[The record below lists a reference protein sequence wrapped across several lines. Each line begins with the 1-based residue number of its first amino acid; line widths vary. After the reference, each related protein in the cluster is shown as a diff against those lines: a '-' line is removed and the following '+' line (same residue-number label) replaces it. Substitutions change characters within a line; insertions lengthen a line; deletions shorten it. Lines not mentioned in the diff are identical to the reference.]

1 MTKAHRIITLL
12 TILVALFVVN
22 LLAARHPLRLDLT
35 EGRVYTLSDAT
46 EKILAGLT
54 DVLTVRVYF
63 SGDLPPQLEALSRD
77 VDDLLAEFR
86 GAGHGRISIEHI
98 DPSES
103 TAEEQKVGLLGIP
116 PVQVNVINRDRQE
129 VAKVFLGIAVLYAG
143 KQQVI
148 PVVADTTNLEYQLA
162 EAILMVTSAE
172 LPRIAWYEGDIPE
185 RQGESAF
192 AIIRQ
197 ALERRYQLQPIAEG
211 AAPELDP
218 ASVKAVVIAS
228 PRILSEE
235 LIAALKGYI
244 AAGGSVIA
252 LLDRYDVGAQLN
264 LVPVE
269 GNAFDFFAGY
279 GAKVEALLVTDAANS
294 MAAFTGGVITYHL
307 PYPLWPE
314 VRAAGLNRDEPITA
328 GLQSAVFPWTSPVLL
343 TGPGEAIAVSS
354 DEANASAWKT
364 DQPLS
369 PQLAETALKQ
379 EGQRRQVLAAMV
391 PGIGSG
397 RIFVAGSSRWVM
409 DRFLPQFP
417 QNAALFQNTVDALA
431 MGDALIGIRS
441 REVASRPIALIPDEV
456 KAWLRYANVAAGPLM
471 LGLIGLSVVW
481 MRRLRRRS
489 LIARY
494 GNEAI

>member
-1 MTKAHRIITLL
+1 MNRHHRIITLL
-12 TILVALFVVN
+12 TLLVVLFVVN
-22 LLAARHPLRLDLT
+22 FLASRHPLRLDLT

-46 EKILAGLT
+46 KKILAGLS
-54 DVLTVRVYF
+54 DVVAVRVYF
-63 SGDLPPQLEALSRD
+63 SGDLPPQLEALRRD

-86 GAGHGRISIEHI
+86 GAGRGRVSIEHI

-103 TAEEQKVGLLGIP
+103 TAEEQKTELLGIP
-116 PVQVNVINRDRQE
+116 AVQVNVINRDKQE

-162 EAILMVTSAE
+162 EAILMVTAAE
-172 LPRIAWYEGDIPE
+172 LPRIAWYEGRVADQ
-185 RQGESAF
+185 QGESAF
-192 AIIRQ
+192 GIIRE
-197 ALERRYQLQPIAEG
+197 ALQRRYQLQPIAEG
-211 AAPELDP
+211 SAPELDP
-218 ASVKAVVIAS
+218 AAVKAVVVAS

-235 LIAALKGYI
+235 FSATLRGYI
-244 AAGGSVIA
+244 AAGGSVVA
-252 LLDRYDVGAQLN
+252 LIDRYDVGAQLN
-264 LVPVE
+264 LIPVE
-269 GNAFDFFAGY
+269 GNAPAFFAGY
-279 GAKVEALLVTDAANS
+279 GAAVKAALVTDAANA
-294 MAAFTGGVITYHL
+294 MAAFTGGVVTYHL

-314 VRAAGLNRDEPITA
+314 VRAEGLNRDEPITA
-328 GLQSAVFPWTSPVLL
+328 GLQSAVFPWTSPVEL

-354 DEANASAWKT
+354 DEANASAWKPE
-364 DQPLS
+364 QPLS
-369 PQLAETALKQ
+369 PQLATTALKQ

-391 PGIGSG
+391 PGTGSG
-397 RIFVAGSSRWVM
+397 RIFVAGSSRWIM

-417 QNAALFQNTVDALA
+417 QNAALFQNVVDALA

-471 LGLIGLSVVW
+471 LALIGLAVFW

-489 LIARY
+489 LVARY
-494 GNEAI
+494 GSEAI